1 MAPHPLNIYAL
12 ENDKMTEAEILEYI
26 SKPPVKWVELF
37 KNHYVPEHII
47 LEHKQKI
54 FKGDSADSRAYE
66 IVKMFTKYKT
76 TISEEL
82 FCILMEHTNADISK
96 IFDIISWVRNNPEH
110 NYSSTAMLLVC
121 MKDPNSYVDIFELYK
136 DSLSLSEIACYGS
149 AFNKDYVYN
158 DEIHEIFRYISL
170 KSVAE
175 SRTCSE
181 FVFNFITVTEYFDAH
196 KHETKKFILQ
206 QFVHLQNRI
215 TEVELDY
222 IVDFVHTNFD
232 GADKNPAQ
240 ILDSKH
246 YSVPMI
252 GMFKEHEEFEYIKD
266 MFTLPEDK
274 LDESDYD
281 ELANKIMN
289 DELNNC
295 EIFSIIDSENV
306 PFSFLKKIQPK
317 LIQMLLVRGCYPY

>member
-1 MAPHPLNIYAL
+1 
-12 ENDKMTEAEILEYI
+12 MTEAEILEYI

-54 FKGDSADSRAYE
+54 FKGDSADSRSYE

-96 IFDIISWVRNNPEH
+96 IFDIISWVKNNPEH
-110 NYSSTAMLLVC
+110 NYSSTAMLIVC

-136 DSLSLSEIACYGS
+136 DRLSLYDISCYGS

-158 DEIHEIFRYISL
+158 DEIHEIFRYICL
-170 KSVAE
+170 KAVE
-175 SRTCSE
+175 DHTCTE
-181 FVFNFITVTEYFDAH
+181 FIFKFITLSEYFDIH
-196 KHETKKFILQ
+196 KNDLKYSLR
-206 QFVHLQNRI
+206 QFAYLRHRI

-222 IVDFVHTNFD
+222 IVDFVHKNFD
-232 GADKNPAQ
+232 GDEKNPAQ
-240 ILDSKH
+240 LLDSKN
-246 YSVPMI
+246 YSVPI
-252 GMFKEHEEFEYIKD
+252 IELFKQHKDYEYIKD

-274 LDESDYD
+274 LNESDYD

-289 DELNNC
+289 NELNNC

-306 PFSFLKKIQPK
+306 PFSFLEKIQPK